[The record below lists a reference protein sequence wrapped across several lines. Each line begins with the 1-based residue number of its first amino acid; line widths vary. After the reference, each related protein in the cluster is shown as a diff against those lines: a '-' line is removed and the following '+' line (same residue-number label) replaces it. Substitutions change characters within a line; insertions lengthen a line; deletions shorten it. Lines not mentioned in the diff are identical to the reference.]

1 MLTKLFLAVYN
12 DGWLGMYDGKNGK
25 VAGEINFGKALLIS
39 LVAILIVFVVLLIII
54 GAVKLMEIAFKKFAK
69 APKEATSDAMPVAE
83 EVKSTVIED
92 EDMMVAALIATID
105 YTNETKT
112 DAKLKSIKRIG

>member
-12 DGWLGMYDGKNGK
+12 DGWLGMYDGKDGK
-25 VAGEINFGKALLIS
+25 VAGDINFGKALLIS
-39 LVAILIVFVVLLIII
+39 LVAILIVFVVLFIII

-69 APKEATSDAMPVAE
+69 APKEEVEEAAPVE